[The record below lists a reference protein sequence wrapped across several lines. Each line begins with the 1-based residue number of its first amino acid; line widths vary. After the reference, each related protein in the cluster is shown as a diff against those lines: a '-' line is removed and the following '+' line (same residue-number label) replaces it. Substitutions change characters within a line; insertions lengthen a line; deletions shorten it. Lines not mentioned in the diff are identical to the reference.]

1 VKSLHYSPNFPTNY
15 LLKSRRLRVVENKR
29 RPLVVRMALVV
40 AGVAMVLAGLAG
52 LVLPVVP
59 GWLLIFS
66 GLAVLAGEFVWARTL
81 LDTAKAKA
89 GEVASKIPTKGKNR
103 AA

>member
-1 VKSLHYSPNFPTNY
+1 MD
-15 LLKSRRLRVVENKR
+15 NKR
-29 RPLVVRMALVV
+29 RPLVVRAALVV

-59 GWLLIFS
+59 GWLLIFG

-81 LDTAKAKA
+81 LDSAKAKA
-89 GEVASKIPTKGKNR
+89 GQVAAKLPTNRKNP

>member
-1 VKSLHYSPNFPTNY
+1 MD
-15 LLKSRRLRVVENKR
+15 NKR
-29 RPLVVRMALVV
+29 RPLVVRVALVV

-81 LDTAKAKA
+81 LDNAKAKA
-89 GEVASKIPTKGKNR
+89 GQVAAKLPTNRKNK

>member
-1 VKSLHYSPNFPTNY
+1 M
-15 LLKSRRLRVVENKR
+15 ENKR
-29 RPLVVRMALVV
+29 RPLVVRVALVV

-52 LVLPVVP
+52 LVLPIVP

-81 LDTAKAKA
+81 LDNAKAKA
-89 GEVASKIPTKGKNR
+89 GEVAAKLPTNR
-103 AA
+103 KKPAA

>member
-1 VKSLHYSPNFPTNY
+1 MD
-15 LLKSRRLRVVENKR
+15 NKR
-29 RPLVVRMALVV
+29 RPIVVRVALVV
-40 AGVAMVLAGLAG
+40 AGVSMVLAGLAG
-52 LVLPVVP
+52 LVLPIVP

-81 LDTAKAKA
+81 LDNAKAKA
-89 GEVASKIPTKGKNR
+89 GEVAAKLPTNRKNP

>member
-1 VKSLHYSPNFPTNY
+1 M
-15 LLKSRRLRVVENKR
+15 KSRRLEVMDNKR
-29 RPLVVRMALVV
+29 RPLVIRVALVV

-81 LDTAKAKA
+81 LDNAKAKA
-89 GEVASKIPTKGKNR
+89 GQVAAKLPTNR
-103 AA
+103 KKPAA

>member
-1 VKSLHYSPNFPTNY
+1 MDK
-15 LLKSRRLRVVENKR
+15 KR
-29 RPLVVRMALVV
+29 RPLVLRVALVV

-81 LDTAKAKA
+81 LDSAKAKA
-89 GEVASKIPTKGKNR
+89 GQVAAKLPTNR
-103 AA
+103 KDAAA

>member
-1 VKSLHYSPNFPTNY
+1 MD
-15 LLKSRRLRVVENKR
+15 NKR
-29 RPLVVRMALVV
+29 RPLVIRVALVV

-81 LDTAKAKA
+81 LDNAKAKA
-89 GEVASKIPTKGKNR
+89 GQVAAKLPTTRKKP

>member
-1 VKSLHYSPNFPTNY
+1 MV
-15 LLKSRRLRVVENKR
+15 RL
-29 RPLVVRMALVV
+29 ALVI
-40 AGVAMVLAGLAG
+40 AGVAMVLVGIAG

-66 GLAVLAGEFVWARTL
+66 GLAVLASEFVWARTL

-89 GEVASKIPTKGKNR
+89 GEVASKIPTKGKKR

>member
-1 VKSLHYSPNFPTNY
+1 MDN
-15 LLKSRRLRVVENKR
+15 RR
-29 RPLVVRMALVV
+29 RPMVVRVALVG
-40 AGVAMVLAGLAG
+40 AGVGMVLAGIAG

-89 GEVASKIPTKGKNR
+89 GEVASKLPTKGKNR

>member
-1 VKSLHYSPNFPTNY
+1 MD
-15 LLKSRRLRVVENKR
+15 NKR
-29 RPLVVRMALVV
+29 RPLVVRVALVV
-40 AGVAMVLAGLAG
+40 VGVAMVLAGLAG

-81 LDTAKAKA
+81 LDNAKAKA
-89 GEVASKIPTKGKNR
+89 GEVAAKLPTSRKNT

>member
-1 VKSLHYSPNFPTNY
+1 MD
-15 LLKSRRLRVVENKR
+15 NKR
-29 RPLVVRMALVV
+29 RPLMVRVALVV
-40 AGVAMVLAGLAG
+40 VGVAMVLAGLAG
-52 LVLPVVP
+52 LVLPIVP

-81 LDTAKAKA
+81 LDNAKAKA
-89 GEVASKIPTKGKNR
+89 GEVAAKLPTNRKNP

>member
-1 VKSLHYSPNFPTNY
+1 MD
-15 LLKSRRLRVVENKR
+15 NKR
-29 RPLVVRMALVV
+29 RPMVVRVALVV
-40 AGVAMVLAGLAG
+40 AGVSMVLAGLAG
-52 LVLPVVP
+52 LVLPIVP

-81 LDTAKAKA
+81 LDNAKAKA
-89 GEVASKIPTKGKNR
+89 GEVAAKLPTNRKNP

>member
-1 VKSLHYSPNFPTNY
+1 MV
-15 LLKSRRLRVVENKR
+15 RV
-29 RPLVVRMALVV
+29 ALVV
-40 AGVAMVLAGLAG
+40 VGVAMVLAGLAG
-52 LVLPVVP
+52 LVLPIVP

-81 LDTAKAKA
+81 LDNAKAKA
-89 GEVASKIPTKGKNR
+89 GEVAAKLPTNRKNP